1 MAITKQEVAH
11 VANLARLDL
20 DDESLERFAV
30 QIDKILEY
38 IDILNSVDIKGVP
51 PTSHAIS
58 MTNVFRE
65 DTASEDFDREK
76 ALSNAPEKDEE
87 NFLVP
92 KVVG

>member
-1 MAITKQEVAH
+1 MAITKQEVAY

-20 DDESLERFAV
+20 DDESLEKFAV
-30 QIDKILEY
+30 QIDNILEY
-38 IDILNSVDIKGVP
+38 IEILDSVDTKGVP

-65 DTASEDFDREK
+65 DTSPENFEREK
-76 ALSNAPEKDEE
+76 ALSNAPEKDKE

>member
-20 DDESLERFAV
+20 DDESLEMFAA

-38 IDILNSVDIKGVP
+38 IDILNSVDTKGVP

-76 ALSNAPEKDEE
+76 VLSNAPEKDEE